1 MSKLFSLFVLCLWA
15 AEVAQASSTV
25 AVVTMLHEAPLD
37 AEMAAELQDSSGDT
51 GVKSIG
57 ESASDEQGAGGC
69 KMSSWD
75 GAGPC
80 SERCGGGKR
89 SWRRV
94 VVHQPLGVS
103 KCPPLMRMTA
113 CNVQPCGNTVEEDSY
128 AWGDWTSAK
137 RDRVNARRAR
147 NEAHKAASNA
157 KKLRKKVT
165 KAGEKRLK
173 TAQSK
178 ATAAFSKTTDAVQGK
193 KNDVSPL
200 EQPEFKDFVKKTEEV
215 VQSREQNAKESE
227 SKAHLRKVQHTRSAP
242 KESTS
247 PQLPDATAFS
257 HTAIYQNKLGDGA
270 RILARAK
277 EITQKVSSKEHL
289 KQAKARSQQQSPDK
303 PKVFKEHKWASQ
315 SKGASYEWYTP
326 PNASLTSAGVE
337 FDQAQAAVHPGS
349 LVRHFDRA
357 TDHYKEAAA
366 KIKKQHKRIVKTT
379 PHSVKASLSLGDA
392 GMASKEP
399 TQAAFAEAKTILKA
413 KLEAISERR
422 VKAESSESTGVV
434 PVQTQI
440 DNAVHKAYD
449 QAYQK
454 ANKHADATIKRI
466 KDTAKEEVDN
476 MKKQVEAKME
486 TEQKVMDRNIRKVHE
501 LEKDSADV
509 AKASEDKVK
518 KVIDGKAKKIE
529 QKDISKVEDTL
540 AANQAIKQ
548 AKSKLKSATKE
559 AFNQALAA
567 AKLAHKGGGKTAQ
580 GLADAKAASLKHRVK
595 FMRNQLKLT
604 EKMVA
609 SAPESPSAGMQA
621 TKVNAKQDIA
631 RAQAKAQV
639 SEAKCADAKA
649 KVKSMCAAKA
659 AKEATNKT
667 NAANATLSEVQVVF
681 LDMQGPK
688 GEEKKLDKQLKK
700 LDAKRNATN
709 SEKQQVDKNLSKEK
723 TCAAARSNEQKFCGQ
738 AKDTEKAEYDEKIKA
753 AGQVAVAA
761 KYKAA
766 RVASLEAQGQATK
779 ADLSNQ
785 DIKATE
791 LELKYRKLKKIPFKS
806 SAAKAKPKLKLNR
819 GEASLVKKLVLQQVS
834 AALENA
840 QAGSAPPTNPTGNDK
855 KKEKKLAKKEGKAMI
870 RQEKDKSKL
879 KKAKSEAKAETNKSK
894 KVIDEAASQLK
905 QAKQQKNQTKV
916 DIAQE
921 NLSSMKRTGMKMDLL
936 ANEKTKEVKSKA
948 KGAKLQVK
956 KLKKKVA
963 VQEKM
968 AASKGDVKAAKLR
981 ASAAELDA
989 AKDAAKAKHGAYKAA
1004 MKAAKI
1010 ASQAA
1015 MQQGP
1020 SYYSA
1025 KKEVYAADKSA
1036 RLAGKASQVAVSSAQ
1051 DVYQCNTGK
1060 VEQTKLAAKLVKA
1073 KAAYKTFLTN
1083 QKKVLD
1089 ATTNQAC
1096 ERATKLGNKKEK
1108 AAKAAEKQK
1117 EASKKEI
1124 DKEQKKEKKQESAVS
1139 VKRQWDIVKQNGI
1152 LTATLPGM
1160 NVSATALT
1168 LAVPPSG
1175 QVAAKNS
1182 AAQGTTTMEVARAVA
1197 RPTPQQAVQGAQLHN
1212 SAARCAHC
1220 KAQCKT
1226 PKCSQWC
1233 EHSHCSSYAR
1243 KVVVH

>member
-1 MSKLFSLFVLCLWA
+1 
-15 AEVAQASSTV
+15 
-25 AVVTMLHEAPLD
+25 
-37 AEMAAELQDSSGDT
+37 
-51 GVKSIG
+51 
-57 ESASDEQGAGGC
+57 
-69 KMSSWD
+69 MSSWN

-103 KCPPLMRMTA
+103 KCPPLMRITT
-113 CNVQPCGNTVEEDSY
+113 CNVQPCGATHTRQGFESAEGVFLGNTIEEDGF

-137 RDRVNARRAR
+137 HERVNARRAR
-147 NEAHKAASNA
+147 SEAHKAASNA

-165 KAGEKRLK
+165 KAEEKRLK

-193 KNDVSPL
+193 TNNVSPL

-215 VQSREQNAKESE
+215 VQTREQNAKESE

-242 KESTS
+242 EESTS
-247 PQLPDATAFS
+247 QQLPDATTFS
-257 HTAIYQNKLGDGA
+257 HTAIYRNKLGDGA
-270 RILARAK
+270 RILANAK
-277 EITQKVSSKEHL
+277 EVTHKVSSKESL

-337 FDQAQAAVHPGS
+337 FEQAQAAVNPAS

-392 GMASKEP
+392 GMESKEP

-476 MKKQVEAKME
+476 MKKQVAAKME
-486 TEQKVMDRNIRKVHE
+486 KEQKAMERTVRKVHE

-548 AKSKLKSATKE
+548 AKSKLKSVTKE

-567 AKLAHKGGGKTAQ
+567 ANLAHKGSSKTAQ
-580 GLADAKAASLKHRVK
+580 GLADAKTASLKHRVT
-595 FMRNQLKLT
+595 FMRHQLKLT

-649 KVKSMCAAKA
+649 KVKSICAAIA
-659 AKEATNKT
+659 AKENATNKK
-667 NAANATLSEVQVVF
+667 NATNATLSEVQVVF

-688 GEEKKLDKQLKK
+688 GEEKKLNKQLEK
-700 LDAKRNATN
+700 LDAKTKASK
-709 SEKQQVDKNLSKEK
+709 SEKQDVDKDLSKEK
-723 TCAAARSNEQKFCGQ
+723 TCAAARSNEQTFCGQ

-779 ADLSNQ
+779 ADLTNQ
-785 DIKATE
+785 DTKATE
-791 LELKYRKLKKIPFKS
+791 LELKYKKLKKIPFKS

-834 AALENA
+834 AALENT

-855 KKEKKLAKKEGKAMI
+855 KKEKMLAKKEGKAMI

-879 KKAKSEAKAETNKSK
+879 KKAKSEAKAETNKSQK
-894 KVIDEAASQLK
+894 MIDEAASQLK
-905 QAKQQKNQTKV
+905 QAKQQTNQTKV

-921 NLSSMKRTGMKMDLL
+921 NLSSMKRTGMKMDLI

-948 KGAKLQVK
+948 KGAKLQVE

-968 AASKGDVKAAKLR
+968 TASKGDVKAAKLR

-1073 KAAYKTFLTN
+1073 KAAYKTFLAK
-1083 QKKVLD
+1083 QKETLD
-1089 ATTNQAC
+1089 KTTNQAC

-1117 EASKKEI
+1117 EASKKVI
-1124 DKEQKKEKKQESAVS
+1124 DKEQKKEKKEDSA

-1160 NVSATALT
+1160 NASATALT
-1168 LAVPPSG
+1168 LAVPPSVQG
-1175 QVAAKNS
+1175 KADNS
-1182 AAQGTTTMEVARAVA
+1182 A
-1197 RPTPQQAVQGAQLHN
+1197 VQKHEGVPNNGELHN

-1226 PKCSQWC
+1226 PRCSQWC
-1233 EHSHCSSYAR
+1233 EHSHCHRNASKNGPTQITKDSP
-1243 KVVVH
+1243 